1 VSLVVI
7 KVFCGIPGILL
18 SLLLAV
24 CGGGGETSWQSTAS
38 TLIEAPVENRN
49 PGFQSSVFVKAFWF

>member
-18 SLLLAV
+18 SLLLSV
-24 CGGGGETSWQSTAS
+24 VVVRHQCD
-38 TLIEAPVENRN
+38 
-49 PGFQSSVFVKAFWF
+49 SSSINGRCR